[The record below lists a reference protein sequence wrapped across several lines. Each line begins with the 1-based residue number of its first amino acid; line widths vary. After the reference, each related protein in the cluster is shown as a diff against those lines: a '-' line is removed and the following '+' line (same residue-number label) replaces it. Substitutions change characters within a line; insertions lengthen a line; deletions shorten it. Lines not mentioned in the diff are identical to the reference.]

1 MNFEFTKNKDE
12 NTVRNEAF
20 IGTTGSSRAKQISGE
35 IGRETHWEHDVRKTG
50 FRKWLRFNEIE
61 KSMGSTF

>member
-20 IGTTGSSRAKQISGE
+20 TGTTGSSRAKQISGE
-35 IGRETHWEHDVRKTG
+35 IGREETH
-50 FRKWLRFNEIE
+50 
-61 KSMGSTF
+61 